1 MKLQIVICVIVMALA
16 IMAGGSRAAVP
27 VLNDDGWSQE
37 VNGLQSRLTL
47 VEEGKLYGTRWLVT
61 YLELRNVRDLGNRME
76 VNCDHRHLKVELLND
91 KGEPVQHN
99 DAKNR
104 SGAIPD
110 INTII
115 LPWHSSILI
124 SLECN
129 NWGLKRDA
137 PATIS
142 TDTDV
147 WFIQES
153 ERGKVFLRATL
164 TGEKIE
170 PAWKTWSGTLQTP
183 LVKVDWK

>member
-27 VLNDDGWSQE
+27 VLNYDGWSQE
-37 VNGLQSRLTL
+37 VNGLQSRLML
-47 VEEGKLYGTRWLVT
+47 VEEGKLYGTRWLVP
-61 YLELRNVRDLGNRME
+61 YLELRNVRDLGSQME
-76 VNCDHRHLKVELLND
+76 VNCDRRHLITELVNA
-91 KGEPVQHN
+91 KGEPIQHK

-104 SGAIPD
+104 SGAGPELH
-110 INTII
+110 TII
-115 LPWHSSILI
+115 LPWHSSILV
-124 SLECN
+124 SLECR
-129 NWGLKRDA
+129 NWGLIRDA

-142 TDTDV
+142 TDSDV
-147 WFIQES
+147 WVIQES
-153 ERGKVFLRATL
+153 EKGKVFLRATL